1 MKAPHISRFVN
12 FLPLPAPAVG
22 CPAQARE
29 VPSSSYTADAAFGT
43 DLVGSFLLPCLFT
56 YQQVLC
62 AVFPLQEGQSSA
74 NGPSRD
80 SPKQPAAREGHVGY
94 PKLRAG
100 YIPIPVIHEG
110 LDGRQQ
116 HPCFSSPQQRY
127 KTEAVPTPGQAQ
139 PPLRGASGG
148 PESPARGPA
157 EAAAADK
164 QCGQTPA
171 AAAAPATHGPEVSV
185 STAGLC
191 LQWALQHLW
200 PECHTGSSALA
211 KPSSPQDCVFSTL
224 PKY

>member
-1 MKAPHISRFVN
+1 M
-12 FLPLPAPAVG
+12 
-22 CPAQARE
+22 
-29 VPSSSYTADAAFGT
+29 
-43 DLVGSFLLPCLFT
+43 
-56 YQQVLC
+56 LC

-116 HPCFSSPQQRY
+116 HPCFSSPQPGLQRY
-127 KTEAVPTPGQAQ
+127 KTEAVPAPGQAQ

-148 PESPARGPA
+148 PESPARAPA
-157 EAAAADK
+157 EAAADK

-191 LQWALQHLW
+191 FRGLCSLCGLSVTRGAQPSARPARHRVVLSPDLQSAESAQSWQHKYVW
-200 PECHTGSSALA
+200 
-211 KPSSPQDCVFSTL
+211 VFSSVTRFCSGMIL
-224 PKY
+224 QR

>member
-1 MKAPHISRFVN
+1 MQLLGQTFR
-12 FLPLPAPAVG
+12 
-22 CPAQARE
+22 
-29 VPSSSYTADAAFGT
+29 AAF
-43 DLVGSFLLPCLFT
+43 SLPCLLT

-116 HPCFSSPQQRY
+116 HPCFSSPQPGLQRY
-127 KTEAVPTPGQAQ
+127 KTEAVPAPGQAQ

-148 PESPARGPA
+148 PESPARAPA
-157 EAAAADK
+157 EAAADK

-191 LQWALQHLW
+191 LQGALQPLW
-200 PECHTGSSALA
+200 PQCHTGSSALG
-211 KPSSPQDCVFSTL
+211 KTGSPQGCVVSRL
-224 PKY
+224 AEC